1 MKKIAISLLFFGI
14 AHLAVSQVK
23 QNENGQY
30 ITADGSLYNGIL
42 ETNKNGIKAAILQIK
57 NGQAHGRAKY
67 FHESGALMKE
77 GFYENGLRNGKWIS
91 YNEAG
96 KITGVSFYNA
106 GKKDG
111 TWIEWD
117 DNGNKRMEMIYRNGE
132 KTGVWKQWDEK
143 GAFFASKDYGN

>member
-30 ITADGSLYNGIL
+30 ITADGSLYSGIL

-67 FHESGALMKE
+67 FHESGALMKD
-77 GFYENGLRNGKWIS
+77 GRILFLYYANADRAHPGWPRPQVA
-91 YNEAG
+91 AG
-96 KITGVSFYNA
+96 VFQ
-106 GKKDG
+106 
-111 TWIEWD
+111 
-117 DNGNKRMEMIYRNGE
+117 
-132 KTGVWKQWDEK
+132 VPKQ
-143 GAFFASKDYGN
+143 